1 MNYLNSYN
9 SGAEYAADANRG
21 YPAVSLIYDQEAPV
35 IGGGESYQEGAFIG
49 LADGTLVAAEDWTS
63 DMVAD
68 HLYVSDGKYRVRL
81 ALKWCNE
88 NNCEARMARSNEN
101 IDWDNYTAEEGTG
114 DLSGNEVARTYR
126 WTCGAAGN
134 PVKFNEIPEGV
145 SIYHTYDFG
154 GAANTA
160 AIVANQTLE
169 NYPAF
174 HAATS
179 YKQGENDT
187 HEWYLPAITELQM
200 CFKYMAGLNACA
212 EKCGADKFDYK
223 TSQAYPCSSSLCNED
238 SAWYLK
244 TSGYGYVDSYYRYND
259 WCVRAAF

>member
-1 MNYLNSYN
+1 MDYLNSYN
-9 SGAEYAADANRG
+9 SGAEYTQDTNRA
-21 YPAVSLIYDQEAPV
+21 YPAVSLIYDKEAPV

-88 NNCEARMARSNEN
+88 NNCDGRMARSGEN
-101 IDWDNYTAEEGTG
+101 IDWVNYTAEEGTG
-114 DLSGNEVARTYR
+114 DLYGNEVARLYR
-126 WTCGAAGN
+126 WICGAAGN
-134 PVKFNEIPEGV
+134 PVKFNEIPAGV

-179 YKQGENDT
+179 YKQGENDS
-187 HEWYLPAITELQM
+187 HDWYLPAITELQM
-200 CFKYMAGLNACA
+200 CFKYMKSLNACA
-212 EKCGADKFDYK
+212 EKCGADKFDYE
-223 TSQAYPCSSSLCNED
+223 TSKGYPWSSSLCDGGN
-238 SAWYLK
+238 AWCLS
-244 TSGYGYVDSYYRYND
+244 TSGDGYVITDSRSYYC
-259 WCVRAAF
+259 CVRAAF

>member
-1 MNYLNSYN
+1 MDYLNSYN

-88 NNCEARMARSNEN
+88 NNCEARMAHSGEN
-101 IDWDNYTAEEGTG
+101 IDWGNYTAEEGTG
-114 DLSGNEVARTYR
+114 DLYGNEVARGYR
-126 WTCGAAGN
+126 WICGAAGD

-145 SIYHTYDFG
+145 SIYHSYDFG

-212 EKCGADKFDYK
+212 EKCDADKFDYE
-223 TSQAYPCSSSLCNED
+223 TSQACPWSSSLYGED
-238 SAWYLK
+238 SAWYLN
-244 TSGYGYVDSYYRYND
+244 TDAYGYVYNSIRYGNC
-259 WCVRAAF
+259 CVRAAF